1 MRINQ
6 FISSTGYCSRRE
18 ADRLILSGQVTIDGQ
33 IASLGMDVHDTS
45 IVKVNGKIVGNR
57 PKTVYIV
64 LNKPKGIVSTTDQT
78 KTNNIIDYIGFH
90 ERIFPIGR
98 LDKDTTGLIL
108 LTNDGMIVN
117 QILRSENNHEKE
129 YIVEVDKPITF
140 DFIKSM
146 ENGVEIYNPVQHE
159 RVITKPSKV
168 FKLSEKTFKLVI
180 TQGLNLQIR
189 RMCSSLGYHVLQL
202 KRIRIMNIEIGDLG
216 IGQWRFLS
224 SEEISKLQSLTNQ
237 DNLRIF

>member
-6 FISSTGYCSRRE
+6 FISSTGFCSRRE
-18 ADRLILSGQVTIDGQ
+18 ADRLIQTGQVTIDGH
-33 IASLGMDVHDTS
+33 IASLGMEVLESS
-45 IVKVNGKIVGNR
+45 IVKISGKVIGNR

-78 KTNNIIDYIGFH
+78 KNNNIIDFIHFP

-129 YIVEVDKPITF
+129 YIVEVDKPITS
-140 DFIKSM
+140 DFIINM

-159 RVITKPSKV
+159 KVITKPSRI
-168 FKLSEKTFKLVI
+168 FKISEKSFKLVI

-189 RMCSSLGYHVLQL
+189 RMCTSLGYRVIQL
-202 KRIRIMNIEIGDLG
+202 RRIRIMNIELG
-216 IGQWRFLS
+216 NLGVGQWRFLTT
-224 SEEISKLQSLTNQ
+224 EEINELLSLTRQ
-237 DNLRIF
+237 DNHRIF

>member
-6 FISSTGYCSRRE
+6 FISSTGFCSRRE
-18 ADRLILSGQVTIDGQ
+18 ADRLIQTGQVTIDGH
-33 IASLGMDVHDTS
+33 IASLGMEVLESS
-45 IVKVNGKIVGNR
+45 IVKISGKVIGNR

-78 KTNNIIDYIGFH
+78 KNNNIIDLIHFP

-129 YIVEVDKPITF
+129 YIVEVDKPITS
-140 DFIKSM
+140 DFIINM

-159 RVITKPSKV
+159 KVITKPSRI
-168 FKLSEKTFKLVI
+168 FKISEKSFKLVI

-189 RMCSSLGYHVLQL
+189 RMCTSLGYRVIQL
-202 KRIRIMNIEIGDLG
+202 RRIRIMNIELG
-216 IGQWRFLS
+216 NLGVGQWRFLTT
-224 SEEISKLQSLTNQ
+224 EEINELLSLTRQ
-237 DNLRIF
+237 DNHRIF